1 MIDAALSVEPDRPGS
16 SLDGPGPAPLTQ
28 AALMPGSR
36 HAPTAR
42 PACDTVTAGPGQSL
56 LAPAGG
62 GHSSPAAA
70 LPQCR
75 SRAALPAAG
84 RPGPDDDRE
93 PARVTTTA
101 GAQDEPSKAM
111 AADLRHQAQ
120 REARVRADRGDDDPR
135 SVAAAFSR
143 RDSRRPAGWAGCR
156 PAAAGLLPA
165 SQAPMPAPLRIRLQH
180 MNIAKITSA
189 SPKSIRHRKARAC

>member
-1 MIDAALSVEPDRPGS
+1 
-16 SLDGPGPAPLTQ
+16 
-28 AALMPGSR
+28 MPGSR

-62 GHSSPAAA
+62 GHSSPAATV
-70 LPQCR
+70 PRCR
-75 SRAALPAAG
+75 PRAALPAAG

-135 SVAAAFSR
+135 SGGSR
-143 RDSRRPAGWAGCR
+143 VF
-156 PAAAGLLPA
+156 AAGLALA
-165 SQAPMPAPLRIRLQH
+165 CRLGRLQH
-180 MNIAKITSA
+180 MNFAKITSA
-189 SPKSIRHRKARAC
+189 SPRSIRHRKAWPC

>member
-1 MIDAALSVEPDRPGS
+1 MIDAGLVWSQMARDRPWMVLGRTVNAG
-16 SLDGPGPAPLTQ
+16 GPDAWIPAC
-28 AALMPGSR
+28 
-36 HAPTAR
+36 PTAR
-42 PACDTVTAGPGQSL
+42 PARDAVTAGPGQSP

-70 LPQCR
+70 RPHR
-75 SRAALPAAG
+75 RPRAAPPAAG

-135 SVAAAFSR
+135 SGGSRVFAAGLALACR
-143 RDSRRPAGWAGCR
+143 LAGR
-156 PAAAGLLPA
+156 HPAAAGLLPA
-165 SQAPMPAPLRIRLQH
+165 SPAPTPAPLRIRLQH
-180 MNIAKITSA
+180 LNFAKITSA
-189 SPKSIRHRKARAC
+189 SPRSIRHRKAWPC